1 MDPFSQQTF
10 WLVKAGKAKV
20 WRITFTM
27 TPFYP
32 VSQQDIFVSAF
43 SLMSSN
49 SSSLSCVS
57 AWNRPEAPEGETDEP
72 EDGQQVGKRGGVH
85 RRDSERGAGLL
96 HTWRPLQSPAFTSVW
111 LPGRGTIAC
120 LYSLVHLHKK
130 KQLITYN
137 KRLFHQLNPLIS
149 VHQQSHGERSPGD

>member
-1 MDPFSQQTF
+1 
-10 WLVKAGKAKV
+10 
-20 WRITFTM
+20 M

-57 AWNRPEAPEGETDEP
+57 AWNRQEAPEGETDEP

-96 HTWRPLQSPAFTSVW
+96 HT
-111 LPGRGTIAC
+111 
-120 LYSLVHLHKK
+120 
-130 KQLITYN
+130 
-137 KRLFHQLNPLIS
+137 
-149 VHQQSHGERSPGD
+149 